1 MDVLAK
7 WLDVPKKVLHKT
19 LRESYSINQDYMVTA
34 KPKRVS
40 GKYGGNNHKEVLIT
54 ADCMKRLC
62 MRSRSAKAETVRT
75 YFIEIEDFLFRYND
89 QIVDGLMRDIQN
101 MQEENIKKKK
111 PDGPGMVYFF
121 LAAEEVI
128 KPGSAS
134 DMAKRLATYNT
145 GRVEDVELLHVYKT
159 DYRKEV
165 ERCLKKLMV
174 EKQYKKRRE
183 LYEVDPDIVKKLIR
197 GCANLSMKLHYK
209 GPSKGKSIVN
219 GKYYMI
225 FTTDIPVQ

>member
-1 MDVLAK
+1 
-7 WLDVPKKVLHKT
+7 
-19 LRESYSINQDYMVTA
+19 
-34 KPKRVS
+34 
-40 GKYGGNNHKEVLIT
+40 
-54 ADCMKRLC
+54 

-101 MQEENIKKKK
+101 VQEKNIKKKK
-111 PDGPGMVYFF
+111 PDGPGVVYFF
-121 LAAEEVI
+121 RAGEDVI

-134 DMAKRLATYNT
+134 DMVKRLATYNT
-145 GRVEDVELLHVYKT
+145 GRLDDVELLHVYQT

-165 ERCLKKLMV
+165 ERCLKKLMA

-197 GCANLSMKLHYK
+197 GCASLSMKLRYK
-209 GPSKGKSIVN
+209 GHSKGKSNLN
-219 GKYYMI
+219 GKYYLI
-225 FTTDIPVQ
+225 FTTDIPLRNLKEVDK